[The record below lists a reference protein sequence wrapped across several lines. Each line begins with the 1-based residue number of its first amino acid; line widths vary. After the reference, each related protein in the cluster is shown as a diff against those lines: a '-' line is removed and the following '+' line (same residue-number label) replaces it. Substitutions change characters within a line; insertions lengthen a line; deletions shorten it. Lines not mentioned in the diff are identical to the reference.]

1 MKRHTLVIALSC
13 VVLVSCGGEQH
24 SDLRQFVKDSD
35 NMPRGRI
42 QPLPEV
48 RPYEPFEY
56 AAYDLI
62 SPFEPR
68 KIESAKAKPPKKGGT
83 IDPKLLDPN
92 RRKGPLEAFPLENL
106 KMVGTLQQ
114 KTEFFALIKTPDN
127 NLYRVKSGDFMG
139 QNFGRI
145 TDITESAVKLKELIQ
160 DSGNDWK
167 EEERTLLLLDE
178 LEAKK

>member
-1 MKRHTLVIALSC
+1 MMKRQILFIALACLALASC
-13 VVLVSCGGEQH
+13 SGEQH

-35 NMPRGRI
+35 SMPRGRI
-42 QPLPEV
+42 PPLPEV

-56 AAYDLI
+56 AAFDLI
-62 SPFEPR
+62 DPFVPR
-68 KIESAKAKPPKKGGT
+68 RIEPPKSGKA
-83 IDPKLLDPN
+83 DPRLPDPS

-106 KMVGTLQQ
+106 KMVGTLSQ
-114 KTEFFALIKTPDN
+114 KREVFALIKTPDN
-127 NLYRVKSGDFMG
+127 NLYRVRAGDFMG

-167 EEERTLLLLDE
+167 EEERLLLLQDE
-178 LEAKK
+178 QEARK

>member
-1 MKRHTLVIALSC
+1 MMKRHALSIAFC
-13 VVLVSCGGEQH
+13 CLALASCSGEQH

-42 QPLPEV
+42 PPLPEV
-48 RPYEPFEY
+48 KPYEPFEY
-56 AAYDLI
+56 AAFDLI
-62 SPFEPR
+62 DPFLPR
-68 KIESAKAKPPKKGGT
+68 KIAAGKPVARKT
-83 IDPKLLDPN
+83 DDPRLDPN

-114 KTEFFALIKTPDN
+114 KRENYALILTPDK

-145 TDITESAVKLKELIQ
+145 VEISETSIKVKELVQ
-160 DSGNDWK
+160 DGGNDWK
-167 EEERTLLLLDE
+167 EEDRTMLLLDE
-178 LEAKK
+178 QGGGK